1 MARNAAVK
9 FDYDLIVIGS
19 GAAGSTAAFAAA
31 KQKLKVA
38 LVEASLFGGESPN
51 WGDVPTKALLHAAQ
65 LYDEAI
71 QGTRFGIRSSM
82 LSYNFP
88 SLQQW
93 RAKAVRRTGAADN
106 RRHYTSAGIDTFA
119 GNAHFLSPHEIS
131 VNRKHLTARNF
142 LIATGTSFD
151 KPSTYG
157 IDTVRYHTPQTILE
171 RNRLPRSL
179 FIVGADSTGMEMA
192 QLFAT
197 FGTKVYIAEKA
208 ARLLPNED
216 PEVGDLMEK
225 HFTQS
230 KGIVCLTQTQV
241 AGLEKKG
248 LGMRVSYTRGNAS
261 KSVQVDEILFT
272 GNRIPATDL
281 GLENAKVNY
290 TPAGIEVNDNLRTSA
305 RHIYAAGSV
314 IGGDSVATHTAM
326 LQARVAVGNIIS
338 PRKNLRTGDTSAT
351 PRVTYTSPGIA
362 SLGLSENDCI
372 RRDLSVRQAAAP
384 LSLIARSNTS
394 DYTTGFVKLI
404 ADYKGVLLGATVVAP
419 HAAEISHEL
428 ALALHMG
435 MTAADIAELPHA
447 FLSWS
452 EAVRSAAAR
461 LV

>member
-1 MARNAAVK
+1 MARNAVK

-38 LVEASLFGGESPN
+38 LIEADSFGGESPN
-51 WGDVPTKALLHAAQ
+51 WGDIPTKALLHAAQ

-88 SLQQW
+88 SIQQW

-142 LIATGTSFD
+142 LIATGTTFD
-151 KPSTYG
+151 KPDIYG
-157 IDTVRYHTPQTILE
+157 IETVRYHTPKTVLE
-171 RNRLPRSL
+171 RNRVPRSL
-179 FIVGADSTGMEMA
+179 FIVGSDSTGMELA

-197 FGTKVYIAEKA
+197 FGTKVYIAEKS

-216 PEVGDLMEK
+216 PEVGDLLEK
-225 HFTQS
+225 HFAQT
-230 KGIVCLTQTQV
+230 KGITCLTQTQV

-248 LGMRVSYTRGNAS
+248 LGMRVSYIRGNAS

-281 GLENAKVNY
+281 GLENAIVDY
-290 TPAGIEVNDNLRTSA
+290 SPTGITVDANLRTSA
-305 RHIYAAGSV
+305 KHIYAAGGV
-314 IGGDSVATHTAM
+314 LGGDSIATHTSM
-326 LQARVAVGNIIS
+326 LQARAAVHNILS
-338 PRKNLRTGDTSAT
+338 PRKAKPPADTSAT
-351 PRVTYTSPGIA
+351 PRITYTFPGVA
-362 SLGLSENDCI
+362 SIGLSENDCI
-372 RRDLSVRQAAAP
+372 KRDLSVRQVVAP
-384 LSLIARSNTS
+384 LSLVARSNTS
-394 DYTTGFVKLI
+394 DFTAGFVKLI
-404 ADYKGVLLGATVVAP
+404 ADHKGVLLGATVVAP

-428 ALALHMG
+428 ALALYHG
-435 MTAADIAELPHA
+435 MTAGDIAEMPHA